1 MINREKV
8 IKGLECCTRG
18 NTCISDCPYYKEVP
32 MTDGRCITAVQAD
45 ALAMLKEQE
54 AKTGHWTTKRNN
66 LHDGEWYCDQC
77 DYEPTVFEGMPYCA
91 SCGAKM
97 EMRKW

>member
-1 MINREKV
+1 
-8 IKGLECCTRG
+8 
-18 NTCISDCPYYKEVP
+18 
-32 MTDGRCITAVQAD
+32 MTDKDRGLVIDCLEEIVSDPEGWQRFYSSSEQAYIAEN
-45 ALAMLKEQE
+45 ALTMLKELKP
-54 AKTGHWTTKRNN
+54 KTGHWTTKRNK

-97 EMRKW
+97 EIGR